1 MKFNSEQRIA
11 IEHTGRNILVL
22 AGAGTGKT
30 RTIVGRAAYLIE
42 HGQNANR
49 VLMLTFTRRAA
60 REMVDRLEKSI
71 GPTAAHVSAGTFH
84 HFCLSALRWKPGAFG
99 LTNPIVIDRDDQIQL
114 FKLARGQQNI
124 EGTQFPKAKTLVDI
138 YSYARNT
145 NQPARTYLEK
155 FTEYDSQ
162 TQELI
167 LKIFTSYTR
176 SKQSNNYLD
185 FDDILFR
192 FAKSLH
198 QNPKIRQQ
206 LQSRFDHILVDEM
219 QDTNPLQWLALDG
232 LRDPAH
238 LFCVGDDA
246 QSIYAFRGADFKNV
260 HSFAQRIQDSTVL
273 HLEEN
278 YRSTQEIL
286 DLPNWLLKQSPLNF
300 DKNLHAN
307 RGLGIKPRIIDFD
320 DDFSEGRWIADDMI
334 GRHENGAAW
343 AEHLILTRTSYAA
356 RAVEAAMIAKKIPY
370 KLHGGTPLLQAA
382 HVKDL
387 FSLIRCGMS
396 HRDELAWIRY
406 LTLWPKIGDV
416 TAARIV
422 EKIKSRSTLREA
434 LATAES
440 ELENSAD
447 ILDRIRK
454 IAQNTE
460 HPAIAICEASR
471 SLEDVLSRKYEKWE
485 TRRKDFDLIIRLAE
499 RYKSFASFLD
509 TYVLDPIY
517 EKELLPLI
525 PVDEVILST
534 IHSAKGT
541 EAPVCYVIRAEPGMY
556 PYNRALGN
564 FDQEEEERRV
574 LYVAMTRAQ
583 DELILTRTLER
594 NDLTVLSTS
603 AMVHCSEKGVNYF
616 LENLPEHLVES
627 ELFQSMTN
635 ISDDFDIFDDV
646 IIPAERLPE

>member
-124 EGTQFPKAKTLVDI
+124 EGTQFPKAKTLVDL

-167 LKIFTSYTR
+167 LKVFTSYTR

-198 QNPKIRQQ
+198 QNPKIRQR
-206 LQSRFDHILVDEM
+206 LQSRYDHILVDEM
-219 QDTNPLQWLALDG
+219 QDTNPLQWLVLDG
-232 LRDPAH
+232 LRDPAN

-246 QSIYAFRGADFKNV
+246 QSIYAFRGADFQNV
-260 HSFAQRIQDSTVL
+260 HSFAQRIPESTVL
-273 HLEEN
+273 RLEEN

-286 DLPNWLLKQSPLNF
+286 DLPNWLLNQSPLNF
-300 DKNLHAN
+300 DKNLHAD
-307 RGLGIKPRIIDFD
+307 RGFGIKPRIIDFD
-320 DDFSEGRWIADDMI
+320 DDFSEGHWIAEDLLK
-334 GRHENGAAW
+334 RHENGAAW
-343 AEHLILTRTSYAA
+343 AEHLILTRTSHAA

-370 KLHGGTPLLQAA
+370 CLRGGTSLLQVA

-387 FSLIRCGMS
+387 FSLMRCGMS

-406 LTLWPKIGDV
+406 LTLWPKIGDI

-422 EKIKSRSTLREA
+422 EKVKSKNTLQEG
-434 LATAES
+434 LVVAET
-440 ELENSAD
+440 ELENSTD
-447 ILDRIRK
+447 ILDGVRK
-454 IAQNTE
+454 IAQNAE
-460 HPAIAICEASR
+460 HPAIAICEAIR
-471 SLEDVLSRKYEKWE
+471 SLEDILSKKYERWE
-485 TRRKDFDLIIRLAE
+485 TRRKDLDLIIRLAE
-499 RYKSFASFLD
+499 RYKSFAAFLD
-509 TYVLDPIY
+509 TYALDPIY
-517 EKELLPLI
+517 EKGLSPLV
-525 PVDEVILST
+525 PEDLVTLST

-556 PYNRALGN
+556 PHTRALGDL
-564 FDQEEEERRV
+564 DQEEEERRV

-583 DELILTRTLER
+583 DELILTRTLES
-594 NDLTVLSTS
+594 NDSTVLPSS
-603 AMVHCSEKGVNYF
+603 AKGQCSEKGVNYF
-616 LENLPEHLVES
+616 LENLPEHLVKS
-627 ELFQSMTN
+627 ELSQSKTN
-635 ISDDFDIFDDV
+635 ISEDFDVFDDV